1 MFTPC
6 SLPGKGGGASWE
18 EGGAPVTCLLP
29 SLVLMTIPSSFHSSP
44 KLRVARTLTAA
55 DKISPYS
62 SIRLPALSARRRVE
76 TDFSTPGGLFID
88 SREVPGSS
96 IPCMPSPGL
105 GVLLLS
111 PRHATVQ
118 PDPLPW
124 GFSPLQGAPMDSSL
138 SCHHLQPPVLRKGLH
153 STAPSLGFLR
163 HESGTNRGP
172 PTSGNPPQSSPVRF
186 PGELLTKPGLQGRT
200 LKWT

>member
-18 EGGAPVTCLLP
+18 ESGAPVTCLLP
-29 SLVLMTIPSSFHSSP
+29 SLVLMTIPSSSHLSS
-44 KLRVARTLTAA
+44 KLQVARTLTAV

-62 SIRLPALSARRRVE
+62 SVRLPSLSAGRRVE

-88 SREVPGSS
+88 SGEVPGSS

-111 PRHATVQ
+111 PWHATAQ
-118 PDPLPW
+118 PEPLPW
-124 GFSPLQGAPMDSSL
+124 GFSPLQGAPMDSSQ
-138 SCHHLQPPVLRKGLH
+138 SCRHLPPPVLRKVSH
-153 STAPSLGFLR
+153 SAAPNLGFLR
-163 HESGTNRGP
+163 HESGTNCVP
-172 PTSGNPPQSSPVRF
+172 PTSGTPWSSPVRF

-200 LKWT
+200 LKWM